1 MRGSDLA
8 GDFGENIIRGLPK
21 SPLHCEDFCQIS
33 NRFLAS
39 DVSHRW
45 GSPKVTGCIQPIKLC
60 ILEGCAKL
68 VISVGNNNEIKP
80 KNHMGR
86 GLQN

>member
-1 MRGSDLA
+1 MRGSDLER
-8 GDFGENIIRGLPK
+8 DFGENIIRGLPK

-45 GSPKVTGCIQPIKLC
+45 GSPKVTGCIQQIKLC

-86 GLQN
+86 GPQN